1 MINKVLVFAALL
13 IVVGGVVA
21 QIISRKDN
29 DRPLV
34 ITAEAEQ
41 DSGLSARKMPVKVV
55 FQNTSDQTIR
65 LLNIFDLVEE
75 RKMFFMV
82 RITDMEGTPVDTIG
96 GGKISL
102 SKNAVKYLELGK
114 NERMTVSLDLTDFL
128 PAGKPL
134 KSGTYNVS
142 ITYQNQY
149 GENCFKGKVE
159 SRPIS
164 LNISD

>member
-1 MINKVLVFAALL
+1 MINKVLMLAALL

-21 QIISRKDN
+21 QVISRKDK
-29 DRPLV
+29 DHPLV

-65 LLNIFDLVEE
+65 LLNIFDMVEE
-75 RKMFFMV
+75 RKVFFTV

-102 SKNAVKYLELGK
+102 SKNSIKYIELGK
-114 NERMTVSLDLTDFL
+114 GESMTVSLDLTEFL
-128 PAGKPL
+128 PGSQLPKP
-134 KSGTYNVS
+134 GTYNVS

-149 GENCFKGKVE
+149 GENCFKGRVE
-159 SRPIS
+159 SRPIT